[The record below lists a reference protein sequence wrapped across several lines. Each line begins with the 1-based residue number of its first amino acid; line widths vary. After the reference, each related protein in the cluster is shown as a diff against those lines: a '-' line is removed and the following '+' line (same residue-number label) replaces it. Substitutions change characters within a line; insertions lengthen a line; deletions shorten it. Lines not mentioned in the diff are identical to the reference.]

1 MNMTGAEE
9 SRTLPIFQHEHPIF
23 IMEREEQEVSERRG
37 DATHWKLSLEED
49 PQKEHMLGY

>member
-23 IMEREEQEVSERRG
+23 TMEREEQEVSERRG